1 MTRHLA
7 VSNEREQKRKLE
19 RGGNERG
26 EREREREMK
35 NIKDKKA
42 F

>member
-1 MTRHLA
+1 

-26 EREREREMK
+26 EREREREREMK